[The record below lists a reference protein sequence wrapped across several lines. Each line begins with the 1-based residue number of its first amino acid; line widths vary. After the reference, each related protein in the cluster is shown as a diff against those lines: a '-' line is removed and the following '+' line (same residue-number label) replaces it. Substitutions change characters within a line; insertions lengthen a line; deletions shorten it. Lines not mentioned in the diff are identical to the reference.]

1 MSYNYISRMITTFD
15 NKQWDEKDI
24 LQRMIDDEFY
34 YGYLGSNAL
43 SKSACS
49 KLLLGPKAYLKS
61 LRKTNETQALRDGR
75 LIHLCTLEP
84 HRIKDLTIVDIA
96 SKRGK
101 AWDIELTQN
110 HPQMVYTQK
119 ELNYA
124 NSIANELL
132 NCKDVSDYLNGAEF
146 EVPGIKMINN
156 LAFRGKADVISKGTI
171 IDVKT
176 TTKIDGFKYSAKNFD
191 YDLQAALYLKL
202 FDCYEFIFIAID
214 KETKEIKICPCD
226 NSFIERGEEKLEI
239 AIDKYREYLEK
250 RNELHN
256 HVTYEILE

>member
-1 MSYNYISRMITTFD
+1 MITTFD

-24 LQRMIDDEFY
+24 LKRMLDDEFY

-49 KLLLGPKAYLKS
+49 KLLLGPKAYVKS
-61 LRKTNETQALRDGR
+61 LKKATETQALRDGR

-101 AWDIELTQN
+101 AWDIALGQN
-110 HPQMVYTQK
+110 NPQMVYTKK
-119 ELNYA
+119 ELDYA

-132 NCKDVSDYLNGAEF
+132 NCKDVINYFKDAEF
-146 EVPGIKMINN
+146 EIPGIKMIDD
-156 LAFRGKADVISKGTI
+156 LAFRGKADVMNGSTI

-176 TTKIDGFKYSAKNFD
+176 TTKIDSFKYSAKAFD
-191 YDLQAALYLKL
+191 YDLQAALYLRL
-202 FDCYEFIFIAID
+202 FDCYEFVFIAID
-214 KETKEIKICPCD
+214 KETKEIKIFECND
-226 NSFIERGEEKLEI
+226 SFISNGELKLEM
-239 AIDKYREYLEK
+239 AIDKYREYLEIQ
-250 RNELHN
+250 NELHN
-256 HVTYEILE
+256 YVTYEILE

>member
-1 MSYNYISRMITTFD
+1 MITTFD

-24 LQRMIDDEFY
+24 LKRMLDDEFY

-49 KLLLGPKAYLKS
+49 KLLLGPKAYVKS
-61 LRKTNETQALRDGR
+61 LKKATETQALRDGR

-101 AWDIELTQN
+101 AWDIALGQN
-110 HPQMVYTQK
+110 NPQMVYTKK
-119 ELNYA
+119 ELDYA

-132 NCKDVSDYLNGAEF
+132 NCKDVINYFKDAEF
-146 EVPGIKMINN
+146 EIPGIKMIDD
-156 LAFRGKADVISKGTI
+156 LAFRGKADVMNGSTI

-176 TTKIDGFKYSAKNFD
+176 TTKIDSFKYSAKAFD
-191 YDLQAALYLKL
+191 YDLQAALYLRL
-202 FDCYEFIFIAID
+202 FDCYEFVFIAID
-214 KETKEIKICPCD
+214 KETKEIKIFECND
-226 NSFIERGEEKLEI
+226 SFISNGELKLEM
-239 AIDKYREYLEK
+239 AINKYREYLEIQ
-250 RNELHN
+250 NELHN
-256 HVTYEILE
+256 YVTYEILE

>member
-1 MSYNYISRMITTFD
+1 MITTFD
-15 NKQWDEKDI
+15 NKQWDKQEI
-24 LQRMIDDEFY
+24 LTKMIDDEFY

-49 KLLLGPKAYLKS
+49 KLLLGLKAYSKS
-61 LRKTNETQALRDGR
+61 LVKSPETQALRDGR

-84 HRIKDLTIVDIA
+84 HKIKDLTIVDIA
-96 SKRGK
+96 AKRGK
-101 AWDIELTQN
+101 AWDLALTKN

-124 NSIANELL
+124 KSISRELL
-132 NCKDVSDYLNGAEF
+132 NCQDVINYLNEAEF
-146 EVPGIKMINN
+146 EVPGIDMIDG

-176 TTKIDGFKYSAKNFD
+176 TTKIDNFKYSAKNFD

-214 KETKEIKICPCD
+214 KETKEIKISPCSD
-226 NSFIERGEEKLEI
+226 SFISRGEEKLEM

-256 HVTYEILE
+256 CVTWEILE

>member
-1 MSYNYISRMITTFD
+1 MITTFD

-24 LQRMIDDEFY
+24 LERMLDDEFY

-49 KLLLGPKAYLKS
+49 KLLLGPKAYVKS
-61 LRKTNETQALRDGR
+61 LKKATETQALRDGR

-84 HRIKDLTIVDIA
+84 HRIKDLTIVDVA

-101 AWDIELTQN
+101 AWDIALTQN

-132 NCKDVSDYLNGAEF
+132 NCQDVSNYLSEAEF
-146 EVPGIKMINN
+146 EVPAIKMIDNIP
-156 LAFRGKADVISKGTI
+156 FRGKADVISKGTI

-176 TTKIDGFKYSAKNFD
+176 TTKINSFKYSANNFD

-202 FDCYEFIFIAID
+202 FDCYEFVFIAID
-214 KETKEIKICPCD
+214 KETREIKICECND
-226 NSFIERGEEKLEI
+226 SFISRGYEKLEE
-239 AIDKYREYLEK
+239 AIDKYREYLEIG
-250 RNELHN
+250 NELHN

>member
-1 MSYNYISRMITTFD
+1 MITTFD

-24 LQRMIDDEFY
+24 LQRMLDDEFY

-49 KLLLGPKAYLKS
+49 KLLKGPKAYRKS
-61 LRKTNETQALRDGR
+61 LKKATETQALRDGR

-101 AWDIELTQN
+101 AWDIALTQN

-132 NCKDVSDYLNGAEF
+132 NCKDVINYFKDAEF
-146 EVPGIKMINN
+146 EIPGIKMIDD
-156 LAFRGKADVISKGTI
+156 LAFRGKADVMNGSTI

-176 TTKIDGFKYSAKNFD
+176 TTKIDSFKYSAKAFD
-191 YDLQAALYLKL
+191 YDLQAALYLRL
-202 FDCYEFIFIAID
+202 FDCYEFVFIAID
-214 KETKEIKICPCD
+214 KETKEIKIFECND
-226 NSFIERGEEKLEI
+226 SFISNGELKLEM
-239 AIDKYREYLEK
+239 AINKYREYLEIQ
-250 RNELHN
+250 NELHN
-256 HVTYEILE
+256 YVTYEILE

>member
-1 MSYNYISRMITTFD
+1 MITTFD

-24 LQRMIDDEFY
+24 LKRMLDDEFY

-49 KLLLGPKAYLKS
+49 KLLLGPKAYVKS
-61 LRKTNETQALRDGR
+61 LKKATETQALRDGR

-101 AWDIELTQN
+101 AWDIALGQN
-110 HPQMVYTQK
+110 NPQMVYTKK
-119 ELNYA
+119 ELDYA

-132 NCKDVSDYLNGAEF
+132 NCKDVINYFKDAEF
-146 EVPGIKMINN
+146 EIPGIKMIDD
-156 LAFRGKADVISKGTI
+156 LAFRGKADVMNGSTI

-176 TTKIDGFKYSAKNFD
+176 TTKIDSFKYSAKAFD
-191 YDLQAALYLKL
+191 YDLQAALYLRL
-202 FDCYEFIFIAID
+202 FDCYEFVFIAID
-214 KETKEIKICPCD
+214 KETKEIKIFECND
-226 NSFIERGEEKLEI
+226 SFISNGELKLEM
-239 AIDKYREYLEK
+239 AINKYREYLEIQ
-250 RNELHN
+250 NELDN
-256 HVTYEILE
+256 YVTYEILE